1 MAKIVKKK
9 RKLKINAIASLFFFI
24 SIFLYLGSMT
34 ILKSYNVVL
43 STKASTA
50 SAEREKL
57 QEEVSTLET
66 VVKTLSNSDRI
77 AKIAEDNGIKAIQSN
92 VRLLNGE

>member
-1 MAKIVKKK
+1 
-9 RKLKINAIASLFFFI
+9 
-24 SIFLYLGSMT
+24 MT
-34 ILKSYNVVL
+34 VLKSYNVVL
-43 STKASTA
+43 STQASTA